1 MKYIDNSICLELV
14 NLVGHTVPNLIS
26 RL

>member
-1 MKYIDNSICLELV
+1 MKYIDNSICLELA
-14 NLVGHTVPNLIS
+14 NLVGHTVPNLIN